1 MRKLFALYINE
12 MIKLSR
18 KISVV
23 IILVITAALI
33 VGACAIAKYNGGGM
47 AEIRATQSAAY
58 EQESADSDLKSYQ
71 SQLSEVQTK
80 LKSASE
86 ADKASLEAQEADLKN
101 KVAMYKA
108 AADNGVSLTSGG
120 SYLASTITN
129 LYTLKA
135 EAAGLRAIPEEY
147 RTADMKTRLTRCD
160 SDIALLQK
168 ALDGKNYSL
177 YLEYVDGQTRSDTTL
192 SSDEKNI
199 KFASN
204 ALRLK
209 YDPSGKATDNYLG
222 LPTETAIQTIEVEK
236 LSLLNGVDMAN
247 GMTPLT
253 QDGRSK
259 LANRLAVD
267 SYRLEHGISSSTG
280 TDYGKLAFQIMYGFG
295 TVMLAMLMMILAGG
309 SISSELSTGS
319 IKSLIIAPVRRW
331 KIFTAKLLSLI
342 TVMLTAGLF
351 VYGVSTASF
360 AAFFGMSTG
369 KPYIYAVGGVVR
381 VMSFPLY
388 NFAYLYASL
397 ITVFVL
403 MMFAY
408 MLSIMTK
415 NTAASVGIS
424 IGVYFGGSIVHSLLI
439 SLASGEWLKFLPFT
453 NISPE
458 TKIFPDNTTSQI
470 AASVT
475 QANTSLTFSLVYI
488 AVLVFLIGY
497 IGFDSFTRQDIK

>member
-1 MRKLFALYINE
+1 
-12 MIKLSR
+12 
-18 KISVV
+18 
-23 IILVITAALI
+23 
-33 VGACAIAKYNGGGM
+33 
-47 AEIRATQSAAY
+47 
-58 EQESADSDLKSYQ
+58 
-71 SQLSEVQTK
+71 
-80 LKSASE
+80 
-86 ADKASLEAQEADLKN
+86 
-101 KVAMYKA
+101 
-108 AADNGVSLTSGG
+108 
-120 SYLASTITN
+120 
-129 LYTLKA
+129 
-135 EAAGLRAIPEEY
+135 
-147 RTADMKTRLTRCD
+147 
-160 SDIALLQK
+160 
-168 ALDGKNYSL
+168 
-177 YLEYVDGQTRSDTTL
+177 
-192 SSDEKNI
+192 
-199 KFASN
+199 
-204 ALRLK
+204 
-209 YDPSGKATDNYLG
+209 
-222 LPTETAIQTIEVEK
+222 
-236 LSLLNGVDMAN
+236 
-247 GMTPLT
+247 
-253 QDGRSK
+253 
-259 LANRLAVD
+259 
-267 SYRLEHGISSSTG
+267 
-280 TDYGKLAFQIMYGFG
+280 
-295 TVMLAMLMMILAGG
+295 
-309 SISSELSTGS
+309 
-319 IKSLIIAPVRRW
+319 
-331 KIFTAKLLSLI
+331 
-342 TVMLTAGLF
+342 VMLTAGLF